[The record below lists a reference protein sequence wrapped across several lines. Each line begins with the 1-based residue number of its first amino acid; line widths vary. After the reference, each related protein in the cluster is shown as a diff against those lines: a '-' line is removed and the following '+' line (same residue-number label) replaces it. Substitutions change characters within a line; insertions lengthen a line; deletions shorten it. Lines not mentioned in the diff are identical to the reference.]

1 MKVWK
6 RVGTATRRAAGSR
19 ERALRASESLAAVT
33 AALASLEALST
44 RRDTGAGELNDWR
57 VLRGGLAEDAPVVAR
72 VLDALDSDRAD
83 KVFHAVRCALGIA
96 VLLPGRGRT
105 WDGIRL
111 GADAGL
117 SVLGMI
123 NQARSRYG
131 GDGSDQAALQ
141 VHTAAALARAGG
153 DAKSVDAGL
162 WYLSLQGV
170 LSYGVSG
177 WVKLAGRPWRE
188 GVAVSG
194 VMRTHTYGH
203 EGVWK
208 VLRRHPRLEKAAT
221 ASMLA
226 FESSYPLVY
235 VAGPVVSAGYSAVA
249 MAFHAANGVIMGLG
263 RFVWGFAAFHP
274 AIAYTTSGWS
284 RGRDRSD
291 TLPLVAG
298 AVLATAVAG
307 TAVDAVRRRM
317 RVLDGPAYLSRL
329 TTRRGSVLSYGG
341 KQRGHRTIVFLVNAL
356 FATQDHFGWIT
367 GNLDRSESVDFIT
380 YDRAGYGASREAE
393 GDAFRIEDAVA
404 DLVDLVTALTDPGQ
418 RVILAGHSYGGEV
431 IRRAAETLPD
441 GAVAGLVF
449 LDATH
454 PAQFAQS
461 ASQREGL
468 KLVRDAQRQMGTLV
482 RAGLGVFLDH
492 PAWARRLPTP
502 FRVNAERNYRDGRM
516 WRAGARE
523 LRAVETELDV
533 AAPPE
538 IRLLPGVEGLVISAS
553 RTMAD
558 PDSARFQASL
568 ASTFGTQS
576 DGAPVVFDATHDTLL
591 TDALIAGD
599 VTDRI
604 LEFVQR
610 TEAA

>member
-6 RVGTATRRAAGSR
+6 RVHSTTRRASGSR

-33 AALASLEALST
+33 ATLASLEALST
-44 RRDTGAGELNDWR
+44 RRDTAAGELNDWR
-57 VLRGGLAEDAPVVAR
+57 VLRGGLAEDAPVTAR

-83 KVFHAVRCALGIA
+83 KVFHVVRCALGAAI
-96 VLLPGRGRT
+96 LIPGRGRT

-111 GADAGL
+111 GANAGL

-141 VHTAAALARAGG
+141 VHTASAIARVGG
-153 DAKSVDAGL
+153 DARSIDAGL

-203 EGVWK
+203 EGVWN
-208 VLRRHPRLEKAAT
+208 VLRRHPRLEKIAT

-226 FESSYPLVY
+226 FESSYPVVY
-235 VAGPVVSAGYSAVA
+235 VAGPVVSAAYSAVA
-249 MAFHAANGVIMGLG
+249 MGFHAANGVIMGLG
-263 RFVWGFAAFHP
+263 RFVWGFASFHP

-284 RGRDRSD
+284 RDRDRSD
-291 TLPLVAG
+291 ALP
-298 AVLATAVAG
+298 AVAG
-307 TAVDAVRRRM
+307 VVFVTAIAATAISAVRRRL
-317 RVLDGPAYLSRL
+317 RVLDGPSYLSRL
-329 TTRRGSVLSYGG
+329 ATRRGSVLAYGG
-341 KQRGHRTIVFLVNAL
+341 KQRGHRSIVFLVNAL

-380 YDRAGYGASREAE
+380 YDRAGYGASLEAE
-393 GDAFRIEDAVA
+393 GDAFRIQDAVA
-404 DLVDLVTALTDPGQ
+404 DLIDLVAALAEPGQ
-418 RVILAGHSYGGEV
+418 RVILAGHSYGGEI
-431 IRRAAETLPD
+431 IRRAAEALPE
-441 GAVAGLVF
+441 GVVAGLVF

-454 PAQFAQS
+454 PEQFAQS
-461 ASQREGL
+461 PAQREGL
-468 KLVRDAQRQMGTLV
+468 KLVRDAQRQMGMLV

-502 FRVNAERNYRDGRM
+502 FRVNAEQNYRDGRM

-533 AAPPE
+533 SAPPE
-538 IRLLPGVEGLVISAS
+538 IRRLPRIEGLVISAS

-558 PDSARFQASL
+558 PDSARFQTSL
-568 ASTFGTQS
+568 AATFSTAAG
-576 DGAPVVFDATHDTLL
+576 GEPVVFDATHDTLL

-599 VTDRI
+599 VAARI